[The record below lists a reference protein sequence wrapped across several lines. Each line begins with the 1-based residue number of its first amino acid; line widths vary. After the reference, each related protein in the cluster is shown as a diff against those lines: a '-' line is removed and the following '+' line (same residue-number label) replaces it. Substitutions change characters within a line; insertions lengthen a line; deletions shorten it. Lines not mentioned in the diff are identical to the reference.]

1 MKRLCLFAGYDK
13 KGIIHDYVI
22 YYVKE
27 LSALSEVYYMADNEI
42 SDEEKSKIMPYVKG
56 AYGFHHKKYDFGSW
70 QELIKIIGWEKILE
84 YDEIILANDSC
95 FGPLYNIKPVLEY
108 AGQNN
113 CDFWGIQ
120 TGTIEHIHLQTYF
133 IVLKKQVAASK
144 VFKDFF
150 ESVKEHKD
158 KHEIIVYNE
167 IRFTKLLLEAGFKAK
182 KLINTHAGLY
192 GEWRTCVKL
201 GIPLIKTAVFKDI
214 HEQHRFQTLTG
225 YDKLIKKYAKNY
237 NIELID
243 NYIKE
248 MNIQRDYKNPDM
260 KYRLYSIKRAL
271 KDFRKWL
278 IQIRIRK
285 KVKII
290 RIFGIYLVDYLENDL
305 EPLFTTEQLKNL
317 SKN

>member
-13 KGIIHDYVI
+13 RGIIHDYVI
-22 YYVKE
+22 YYIKE
-27 LSALSEVYYMADNEI
+27 LFALSDVYYMADNEI

-158 KHEIIVYNE
+158 KHENIVYNKR
-167 IRFTKLLLEAGFKAK
+167 ICTK
-182 KLINTHAGLY
+182 
-192 GEWRTCVKL
+192 
-201 GIPLIKTAVFKDI
+201 
-214 HEQHRFQTLTG
+214 
-225 YDKLIKKYAKNY
+225 
-237 NIELID
+237 
-243 NYIKE
+243 
-248 MNIQRDYKNPDM
+248 
-260 KYRLYSIKRAL
+260 
-271 KDFRKWL
+271 
-278 IQIRIRK
+278 
-285 KVKII
+285 
-290 RIFGIYLVDYLENDL
+290 
-305 EPLFTTEQLKNL
+305 
-317 SKN
+317 